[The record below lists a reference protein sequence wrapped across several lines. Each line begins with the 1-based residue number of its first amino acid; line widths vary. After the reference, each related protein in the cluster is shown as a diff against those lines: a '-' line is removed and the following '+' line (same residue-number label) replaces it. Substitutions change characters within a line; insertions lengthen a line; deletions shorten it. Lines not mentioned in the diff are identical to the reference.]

1 MIEAITISERML
13 QTMRYEYLLF
23 DADDTL
29 FDFPKAS
36 GQAFRRMCR
45 LHEIPYTPERYQ
57 LYHEI
62 NLELWAAFDRG
73 EVTKEFVT
81 LERYVRF
88 LRALGLERDPE
99 ACDRDYLAALGEGVY
114 PLPYAEEV
122 CRELKARGHRMYIIT
137 NAVASVQRSRLRG
150 SVFAELFEAAF
161 ISEEAGAAKPDRA
174 YFDYVRRRLPGMTE
188 ENALVIGDSLATD
201 VQGANNAG
209 LPCCW
214 FNPAGKRR
222 REGLRVD
229 YEIADLRELLEIA

>member
-1 MIEAITISERML
+1 MMN
-13 QTMRYEYLLF
+13 YEYLLF

-36 GQAFRRMCR
+36 SRAFEAMCR
-45 LHEIPYTPERYQ
+45 AHDISYTPEVYR

-88 LRALGLERDPE
+88 LKALGLERDPA
-99 ACDRDYLAALGEGVY
+99 ACNRDYLAALGEGVY
-114 PLPYAEEV
+114 PLPYAEAV
-122 CRELKARGHRMYIIT
+122 CRELKDRGHRLYIIT

-161 ISEEAGAAKPDRA
+161 ISEEAGAAKPSKA
-174 YFDYVRRRLPGMTE
+174 YFDYVRGRLPGLTD
-188 ENALVIGDSLATD
+188 ENALVIGDSLTTD
-201 VQGANNAG
+201 IQGANNAG
-209 LPCCW
+209 LLCCW
-214 FNPAGKRR
+214 VNPAQKPR

-229 YEIADLRELLEIA
+229 YEIADLRELLDIV

>member
-1 MIEAITISERML
+1 MRDKETSERTFCVMIK
-13 QTMRYEYLLF
+13 YEYLLF

-29 FDFPKAS
+29 FDFPRAS
-36 GQAFRRMCR
+36 SQAFETMCR
-45 LHEIPYTPERYQ
+45 THNIPCTPEVYR

-73 EVTKEFVT
+73 ELTKEFVT

-88 LRALGLERDPE
+88 LKVLGLERDPA
-99 ACDRDYLAALGEGVY
+99 ACNRDFLAALGKGVY
-114 PLPYAEEV
+114 PLPHAEEV

-161 ISEEAGAAKPDRA
+161 ISEEAGAAKPNKA
-174 YFDYVRRRLPGMTE
+174 YFDYVRRQLPGMTD
-188 ENALVIGDSLATD
+188 ENALVIGDSLTTD
-201 VQGANNAG
+201 MQGANNAG

-214 FNPAGKRR
+214 VNPAGKRQ
-222 REGLRVD
+222 EGLRID
-229 YEIADLRELLEIA
+229 YEITGLRELLDIV

>member
-1 MIEAITISERML
+1 MNYS
-13 QTMRYEYLLF
+13 YLLF

-36 GQAFRRMCR
+36 DQAFHQMCA
-45 LHEIPYTPERYQ
+45 LHEIPYTPERHQ
-57 LYHEI
+57 MYHEI

-88 LRALGLERDPE
+88 LKALNLERDPA
-99 ACDRDYLAALGEGVY
+99 ACNRDYLAALGKGVY
-114 PLPYAEEV
+114 PLPHAEAV
-122 CRELKARGHRMYIIT
+122 CRELKARGHRLFIVT

-161 ISEEAGAAKPDRA
+161 ISEEAGAAKPSRA
-174 YFDYVRRRLPGMTE
+174 YFDYIRRQLPGLRD
-188 ENALVIGDSLATD
+188 ENALVIGDSLTTD
-201 VQGANNAG
+201 IQGANNAG

-229 YEIADLRELLEIA
+229 YEIRDLRELLEIA